1 MEETQREH
9 AQRHVT
15 QGLGIKR
22 DSSASEATKVGCRY
36 GFQASVEAR
45 FSKHAAVVRAIWRML
60 EDGKVTSTPG
70 GQTMTAEL
78 RRIVDSTLFQSFII
92 GVIVFAGVLVGVET
106 YPKMM
111 EKHGDLLHTL
121 DKVVLGIFI
130 VEILMKMGAEGR
142 KPWRFFKD
150 PWNVFDFII
159 VAVCL
164 VPFLA
169 QYAMVMRMAR
179 LLRVFRLVRAI
190 PRLQLLVSAL
200 LRSLPS
206 MGYVSILLFLL
217 FYMFAVAGVFLFGK
231 NDPVHFGTL
240 QTALLSL
247 FRIVTLE
254 DWTDIMYTQMYGCD
268 VFPYGMQQELC
279 TAPKAMPLGGAVY
292 FVSFVLLGTM
302 IVLNL
307 FIGIIVNS
315 FDSARE
321 EQESLSNK
329 LRPAAPNLEVQLEQ
343 LEGELQEMHARVG
356 KLRAAARE
364 TAAA

>member
-1 MEETQREH
+1 
-9 AQRHVT
+9 
-15 QGLGIKR
+15 
-22 DSSASEATKVGCRY
+22 
-36 GFQASVEAR
+36 
-45 FSKHAAVVRAIWRML
+45 
-60 EDGKVTSTPG
+60 
-70 GQTMTAEL
+70 MTEKL
-78 RRIVDSTLFQSFII
+78 RLIVDSKYFQGFII
-92 GVIVFAGVLVGVET
+92 LVIIFAGVLVGVET
-106 YPKMM
+106 YPAAMAKY
-111 EKHGDLLHTL
+111 GDTLHAL
-121 DKVVLGIFI
+121 DKVVLGIFV

-142 KPWRFFKD
+142 QPWRFFKD
-150 PWNVFDFII
+150 PWNVFDFVI

-164 VPFLA
+164 VPPLA

-206 MGYVSILLFLL
+206 MGYVSILLFIL
-217 FYMFAVAGVFLFGK
+217 FYMFAVSGVFLFSK

-240 QTALLSL
+240 QTSLLSL

-254 DWTDIMYTQMYGCD
+254 DWTNIMYTQMYGCD
-268 VFPYGMQQELC
+268 VYPYGMREELC
-279 TAPKAMPLGGAVY
+279 QTPKAMPIVAAIY

-321 EQESLSNK
+321 EQESLSSK
-329 LRPAAPNLEVQLEQ
+329 LRPSAPNLADQLEQ
-343 LEGELQEMHARVG
+343 LEEELQSIHSRVG
-356 KLRAAARE
+356 KLRRAARDE
-364 TAAA
+364 LAA